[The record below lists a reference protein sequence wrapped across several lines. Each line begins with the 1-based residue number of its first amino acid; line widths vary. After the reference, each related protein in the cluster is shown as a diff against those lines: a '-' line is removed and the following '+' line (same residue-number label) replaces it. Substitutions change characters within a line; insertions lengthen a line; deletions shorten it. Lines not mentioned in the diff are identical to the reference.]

1 MGQYSFPLSRKEDE
15 GRLDGGLLDFKKS
28 QGGE

>member
-1 MGQYSFPLSRKEDE
+1 MGQHSFPLTRKEDE
-15 GRLDGGLLDFKKS
+15 GRLDGGLLEFKKS